1 MEVRGP
7 RKERRRKK
15 GEDRKEDR
23 KRLMEISS
31 KEDKNI
37 KGKKGKGLW
46 EGNRD
51 KNVRERRGQIK
62 EKM

>member
-23 KRLMEISS
+23 KRLVEISS

-37 KGKKGKGLW
+37 KGKK
-46 EGNRD
+46 
-51 KNVRERRGQIK
+51 
-62 EKM
+62 